1 LASNERE
8 AKIIVFIQEGKRQRP
23 WAKIAS
29 GFTWRYIYCR
39 HRHFFGMGYCY
50 INSVTLWACGI
61 SNGWQRLALELPV
74 TPTIKNENEIMKKTL
89 IFFAAILFGKALFA
103 QTESEKLIKKLQD
116 CSKISDWKCV
126 IENTTALKTL
136 NTVSSDQINFTL
148 ATANFELTKFDDA
161 KFYLAGAIAVNPQN
175 PEYYYLKGKL
185 FAIDGDRANAA
196 ISFSQALKLQPAQ
209 KDFQTSID
217 YMNNK
222 SITDQQIREVYSCQF
237 CRTLYENEKKRE
249 ADGAAS
255 VTSQYVSFKPY
266 EEFKNL
272 LPCKLNIDKQ
282 QKSGQSAIFWAV
294 FGDDIRFVNDLIKS
308 GAKLNLKSDVGF
320 TPLLTA
326 VTRKVEK
333 AEVVKILLANGASPF
348 VMDITKKDALYY
360 AKQKGYTSSAAL
372 ISDAIEKSK
381 PVSLDELKERA
392 EYYLVHTEYAKAIN
406 DFTAALK
413 FGRSKETLFTERGMC
428 YREMK
433 KFDLAI
439 ADFTESLVTSPY
451 NGELYVLRGL
461 CYFENG
467 NKTSAETDFAKAIQF
482 NPKLAE
488 PIEKEKTRIAA
499 TK

>member
-1 LASNERE
+1 
-8 AKIIVFIQEGKRQRP
+8 
-23 WAKIAS
+23 
-29 GFTWRYIYCR
+29 
-39 HRHFFGMGYCY
+39 
-50 INSVTLWACGI
+50 
-61 SNGWQRLALELPV
+61 
-74 TPTIKNENEIMKKTL
+74 MKKTL
-89 IFFAAILFGKALFA
+89 LFFAAILFSRILFA

-116 CSKISDWKCV
+116 CSKVSDWKCV
-126 IENTTALKTL
+126 IENANQLETL

-161 KFYLAGAIAVNPQN
+161 KFYLAAAISVNQQN

-185 FAIDGDRANAA
+185 FAIDGDRTNAA
-196 ISFSQALKLQPAQ
+196 VSFSQALKLQPTQ

-217 YMNNK
+217 YVNDK
-222 SITDQQIREVYSCQF
+222 SITEQQLREVFSCEF
-237 CRTLYENEKKRE
+237 CKTAYKNEKQRE
-249 ADGAAS
+249 KDGAQS

-266 EEFKNL
+266 EEFKNI

-294 FGDDIRFVNDLIKS
+294 YEDDIRFVNDLIKL
-308 GAKLNLKSDVGF
+308 GANLNLKSDVGF

-326 VTRKVEK
+326 VTKKVEK
-333 AEVVKILLANGASPF
+333 TELVKMLLDNGASPF
-348 VMDITKKDALYY
+348 VLDITKKDALYY
-360 AKQKGYTSSAAL
+360 ANQKGYTSSAAL
-372 ISDAIEKSK
+372 ITEAIEKSK
-381 PVSLDELKERA
+381 LVSLDELKERA

-461 CYFENG
+461 CYLENG
-467 NKTSAETDFAKAIQF
+467 NKTAAENDFVKAIQF

-499 TK
+499 IK